1 MGDGQ
6 SVSLVKKIQ
15 SVGTIFNE
23 LINQMEN
30 QMNFEQREIN
40 HGF

>member
-1 MGDGQ
+1 MAGQ